1 MSQEKLE
8 EIHHDVLL
16 IKQSLADFNPTAIR
30 VMQGVHT
37 KILVALISAIIG
49 VYAYV
54 RTLHPPAIAR
64 PAPIETVTDA
74 G

>member
-1 MSQEKLE
+1 MSDKLQD
-8 EIHHDVLL
+8 IHDDVIA
-16 IKQSLADFNPTAIR
+16 IKTQLAGFNPQAIKAI
-30 VMQGVHT
+30 QGVHT